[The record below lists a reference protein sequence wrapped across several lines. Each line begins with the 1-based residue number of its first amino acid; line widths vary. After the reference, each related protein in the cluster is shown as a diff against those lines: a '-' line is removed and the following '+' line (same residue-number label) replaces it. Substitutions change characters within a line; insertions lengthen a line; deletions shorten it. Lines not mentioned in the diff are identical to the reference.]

1 MDPHR
6 ILVVED
12 DESLRLVLADNLETA
27 GYAVTSA
34 SNLAEARRA
43 IALAPY
49 DLVVLDVM
57 LPDGNGHALAAEIR
71 RQCLPTR
78 ILLLTARSL
87 EDDIVQGFD
96 AGADDYVV
104 KPYRLRELM
113 ARVHALVR
121 RAPAPQ
127 APERRLAAFA
137 GFTLDL
143 DAREL
148 LDPASNAIVLTK
160 TEFDLLAAFVAHP
173 GLVRTRDQLL
183 DAAWGADVLVDPR
196 TVDNFVS
203 ALKKKLAWS
212 ASAQW
217 RIVALRGVGYRFEVG
232 PELER

>member
-43 IALAPY
+43 VALAPY

-57 LPDGNGHALAAEIR
+57 LPDGNGHVLAAEIR
-71 RQCLPTR
+71 RQRLPTR

-121 RAPAPQ
+121 RAPAPP
-127 APERRLAAFA
+127 ATERRIAAFA
-137 GFTLDL
+137 NFTLDL

-148 LDPASNAIVLTK
+148 QGPDGTPIVLTK
-160 TEFDLLAAFVAHP
+160 TEFDLLATFVAHP

-212 ASAQW
+212 PSAPW

>member
-34 SNLAEARRA
+34 ATLAEARRA
-43 IALAPY
+43 VALAPY
-49 DLVVLDVM
+49 DLIVLDVM
-57 LPDGNGHALAAEIR
+57 LPDGSGHALAAEIR
-71 RQCLPTR
+71 RQRLATR

-127 APERRLAAFA
+127 APERRLATFA

-148 LDPASNAIVLTK
+148 LAADGTPIVLTK

-212 ASAQW
+212 PSAPW
-217 RIVALRGVGYRFEVG
+217 RIVALRGVGYRFEIG
-232 PELER
+232 AELER